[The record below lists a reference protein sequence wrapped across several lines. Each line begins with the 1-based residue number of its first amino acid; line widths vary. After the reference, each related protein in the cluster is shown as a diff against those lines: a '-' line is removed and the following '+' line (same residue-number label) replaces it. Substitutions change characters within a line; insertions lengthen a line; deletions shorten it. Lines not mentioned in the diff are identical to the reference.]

1 MASVSETDAFFLR
14 TDMSDD
20 IPFSD
25 DDDNPVLT
33 LVPRFIAAASAPFW
47 FSATGQPIKRNLRR
61 DTQAWLDALG
71 FPDVVP
77 IALRDWR
84 EAAEAAESTGIDDPA
99 FEVEEQLRA
108 ALTVE
113 AIDLQGEDTVSIVL
127 THIAAELGPVIGEAA
142 LNATRV
148 WGLDDMEL
156 VNAAAGAGVQAC
168 HNAALL
174 LLAERAE
181 DDHPFALKY
190 RLFERGRWPVALIG
204 SSLHLF

>member
-1 MASVSETDAFFLR
+1 MTDDWDDEETDGDELAALKL
-14 TDMSDD
+14 
-20 IPFSD
+20 I
-25 DDDNPVLT
+25 
-33 LVPRFIAAASAPFW
+33 PRFVAAASGPFW
-47 FSATGQPIKRNLRR
+47 FAAVGQPLRGPLKAEA
-61 DTQAWLDALG
+61 QAWLDALG
-71 FPDVVP
+71 FPDATPV
-77 IALRDWR
+77 ALRDWR
-84 EAAEAAESTGIDDPA
+84 EASEAAEGTGIDDAA
-99 FEVEEQLRA
+99 FEAEEQLRA
-108 ALTVE
+108 ALTQDAV
-113 AIDLQGEDTVSIVL
+113 DLNGEDAVTVVL
-127 THIAAELGPVIGEAA
+127 THIAAELGPAIGEAA

-174 LLAERAE
+174 LLAGRAE

>member
-1 MASVSETDAFFLR
+1 
-14 TDMSDD
+14 MSDD
-20 IPFSD
+20 ADWPD
-25 DDDNPVLT
+25 EGAGDTALVLI
-33 LVPRFIAAASAPFW
+33 PRFIAAAAGPFW
-47 FSATGQPIKRNLRR
+47 FSAVGQPLAAPVRR
-61 DTQAWLDALG
+61 DARAWLGALG
-71 FPDVVP
+71 FPHATP

-99 FEVEEQLRA
+99 FEAEEQLRA
-108 ALTVE
+108 ALTTD
-113 AIDLQGEDTVSIVL
+113 AIDIHGEDAVTIVL
-127 THIAAELGPVIGEAA
+127 THVAAELGPAIGEAA

-148 WGLDDMEL
+148 WGLDDFGL

-174 LLAERAE
+174 LLAGRAE

>member
-1 MASVSETDAFFLR
+1 
-14 TDMSDD
+14 MSDD
-20 IPFSD
+20 WD
-25 DDDNPVLT
+25 DEEDGEGDELAA
-33 LVPRFIAAASAPFW
+33 LQLIPRFVAAAAGPFW
-47 FSATGQPIKRNLRR
+47 FSTVGQPLRGPLKDEAR
-61 DTQAWLDALG
+61 AWLDALG
-71 FPDVVP
+71 FPDAAPVV
-77 IALRDWR
+77 LRDWN
-84 EAAEAAESTGIDDPA
+84 EASEAAESTGVDDPA
-99 FEVEEQLRA
+99 FEAEEQLRA
-108 ALTVE
+108 ALTQD
-113 AIDLQGEDTVSIVL
+113 AIDLHGEDAVSVVL
-127 THIAAELGPVIGEAA
+127 THVAAELGPAIGEAA

-174 LLAERAE
+174 LLAGRAE

>member
-1 MASVSETDAFFLR
+1 MNNDWDDEDEESSEG
-14 TDMSDD
+14 DD
-20 IPFSD
+20 FAALQLI
-25 DDDNPVLT
+25 
-33 LVPRFIAAASAPFW
+33 PRFVAGASRPFW
-47 FSATGQPIKRNLRR
+47 FSAVGQPLGGPLKAEA
-61 DTQAWLDALG
+61 QAWLDALG
-71 FPDVVP
+71 FPDATPVS
-77 IALRDWR
+77 LRDWR
-84 EAAEAAESTGIDDPA
+84 EAGEAAESTGIDDPA
-99 FEVEEQLRA
+99 FEAEEQLRA
-108 ALTVE
+108 AITQA
-113 AIDLQGEDTVSIVL
+113 AIDQHGEDAVTVVL
-127 THIAAELGPVIGEAA
+127 THVAAELGPAIGEAA

-174 LLAERAE
+174 LLAGRAE

>member
-1 MASVSETDAFFLR
+1 
-14 TDMSDD
+14 MSDD
-20 IPFSD
+20 DWTGD
-25 DDDNPVLT
+25 DESALVLI
-33 LVPRFIAAASAPFW
+33 PRFVAAAQAPFW
-47 FSATGQPIKRNLRR
+47 FSAVGQPLRGDIKGEAR
-61 DTQAWLDALG
+61 AWLDALG
-71 FPDVVP
+71 FPDVTP

-84 EAAEAAESTGIDDPA
+84 EAGEAAESTGIDDPA
-99 FEVEEQLRA
+99 FEAEEQLRA
-108 ALTVE
+108 ALTGD
-113 AIDLQGEDTVSIVL
+113 AIDNCGEDAVTVVL
-127 THIAAELGPVIGEAA
+127 THIAAELGPAIGEAA

-148 WGLDDMEL
+148 WGLDDIGL

-174 LLAERAE
+174 LLAGRAE